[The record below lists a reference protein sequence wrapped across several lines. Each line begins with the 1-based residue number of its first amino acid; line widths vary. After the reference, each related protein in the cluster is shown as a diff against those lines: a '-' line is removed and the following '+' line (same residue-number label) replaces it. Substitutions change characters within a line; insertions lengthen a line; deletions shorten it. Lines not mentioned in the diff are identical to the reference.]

1 MLLRLLDRYLLREM
15 LVSFAAATA
24 VLLMVTFGGSLV
36 DVINKVARG
45 KVPPPLLLSQ
55 VLLLGLDALTLLLPL
70 AAFIAVLM
78 AYGRLYR
85 DSEIAVMSSAGVRAS
100 DLMRPLAWIA
110 LPLMAGLLL
119 LTFWGVPTAL
129 RVADRMV
136 DQANRSLLVAGLEPG
151 KFMNLPGGSGV
162 VYVGELD
169 SRGQRFRRLFVH
181 RERNGRVDIVTA
193 SRGELFQDQNK
204 AERYLRLSDGFRVE
218 GTLGEP
224 NFRTMRFQRN
234 DLRLPEAES
243 ARRKRVQTRS
253 ASVALLR
260 SGNRADLAELHWRL
274 ALPLAAGVLML
285 LAFPLARSRPR
296 ESRYARTFAAVMG
309 YIVYVNLLSL
319 GRGWLADGALPSWFG
334 LWWVH
339 GIAIA
344 IALALLVRGERLPRP
359 RLRPAQAGTA

>member
-15 LVSFAAATA
+15 LISFAAATA

-45 KVPPPLLLSQ
+45 KVPAPLLLSQ
-55 VLLLGLDALTLLLPL
+55 VGLLGLDALTLLLPL

-85 DSEIAVMSSAGVRAS
+85 DSEIAIMSSAGMRAG

-110 LPLMAGLLL
+110 VPLMLGLAA
-119 LTFWGVPTAL
+119 LTFWGVPGAL

-136 DQANRSLLVAGLEPG
+136 DQANRSLLVAGLEAG
-151 KFMNLPGGSGV
+151 RFMNLPGGYGV

-169 SRGQRFRRLFVH
+169 ARGQKFERLFVH
-181 RERNGRVDIVTA
+181 REQDGRVDIVTA

-204 AERYLRLSDGFRVE
+204 AERYLRLSEGFRVE
-218 GTLGEP
+218 GSLEQP

-243 ARRKRVQTRS
+243 ARRKRVQTRIGTVS
-253 ASVALLR
+253 LLG
-260 SGNRADLAELHWRL
+260 SNNRADTAELHWRL
-274 ALPLAAGVLML
+274 ALPIAAGVLML

-296 ESRYARTFAAVMG
+296 ESRYARIFAAVMG
-309 YIVYVNLLSL
+309 YVLYVNLLSL
-319 GRGWLADGALPSWFG
+319 GRGWLADGALPVWLG

-339 GIAIA
+339 GLAIA
-344 IALALLVRGERLPRP
+344 IALVLLVRGERMTRP
-359 RLRPAQAGTA
+359 RRSAAA